1 MDRNP
6 LRLRRLRAADLER
19 KPASI
24 PDPATAARAA
34 SIVADVRERGEAALL
49 GYARELDG
57 LGEGPLYLGP
67 RDFRKALD
75 ALPRDSRELLERAGA
90 QIGDFAKAQ
99 AASLSA
105 LEVPVPGG
113 FAGHEVLPVETAGCY
128 APGGRYPLPS
138 SVLMTALTAK
148 AAGVGTV
155 WTASPR
161 PAPETLAACAIAGA
175 DGLLAA
181 GGAQAIAALAYGAGP
196 VPPCARVVGPGNRWV
211 AAAKRLVSGDTVIE
225 SMAGPSEL
233 LVLADDGA
241 DPETAAA
248 DLLAQA
254 EHDPDAVPVLA
265 CTSEDFAARVEEA
278 LERRLADLPTGE
290 VARRALENGGVL
302 VDPDLKTLVRAADAF
317 APEHLEILC
326 EEPEALARKIRNAG
340 AVFLGAGAAEVLG
353 DYGTGPNHVLP
364 TGAHA
369 RLAGGLSALSFLRV
383 RTWIRIDDPAAA
395 SELYRDAAAFARME
409 GLEAHARAGEVRGRW
424 TPGGG
429 RGEPAGA

>member
-19 KPASI
+19 RPASFS
-24 PDPATAARAA
+24 DPETSERAA
-34 SIVADVRERGEAALL
+34 AVVADVRNRGEAALRD
-49 GYARELDG
+49 YARELDG
-57 LGEGPLYLGP
+57 LGDEPLYLGP

-75 ALPRDSRELLERAGA
+75 ALPRDSRELLERTGA
-90 QIGDFAKAQ
+90 RIAAFARAQ
-99 AASLSA
+99 AAGLLSLS
-105 LEVPVPGG
+105 VPVPGG
-113 FAGHEVLPVETAGCY
+113 FAGHEILPVETAGCY

-148 AAGVGTV
+148 TAGVPNV
-155 WTASPR
+155 WAASPR
-161 PAPETLAACAIAGA
+161 PARETLAACAVAEA

-211 AAAKRLVSGDTVIE
+211 AAAKRLVAGDTVIE
-225 SMAGPSEL
+225 SVAGPSEL
-233 LVLADDGA
+233 LVLADDRA
-241 DPETAAA
+241 DPELVAA

-265 CTSEDFAARVEEA
+265 CTTENFAARVEEA
-278 LERRLADLPTGE
+278 LEHRLSDLPTVG
-290 VARRALENGGVL
+290 VARRALDNGGIL
-302 VDPDLKTLVRAADAF
+302 VDPDLDALARATDAF
-317 APEHLEILC
+317 APEHLEILAA
-326 EEPEALARKIRNAG
+326 EPESLARRIRNAG

-369 RLAGGLSALSFLRV
+369 RLTGGLSALSFLRV

-395 SELYRDAAAFARME
+395 SGLYKDAAAFARME
-409 GLEAHARAGEVRGRW
+409 GLEAHARAGEERGRW
-424 TPGGG
+424 SVD
-429 RGEPAGA
+429 GEQ

>member
-19 KPASI
+19 KPASFY
-24 PDPATAARAA
+24 DPETADRAA
-34 SIVADVRERGEAALL
+34 AIVADVLERGEAALRD
-49 GYARELDG
+49 YARDLDG
-57 LGEGPLYLGP
+57 LGEGPLYLSP
-67 RDFRKALD
+67 RDFRRALD

-90 QIGDFAKAQ
+90 RIAVFARAQ
-99 AASLSA
+99 AAGLSP
-105 LEVPVPGG
+105 LSVPVPGG
-113 FAGHEVLPVETAGCY
+113 FAGHEILPVETAGCY

-155 WTASPR
+155 WAASPR
-161 PAPETLAACAIAGA
+161 PAPETLAACAVAGA

-196 VPPCARVVGPGNRWV
+196 VPACARVVGPGNRWV
-211 AAAKRLVSGDTVIE
+211 AAAKRLVAGDTVIE
-225 SMAGPSEL
+225 SVAGPSEL
-233 LVLADDGA
+233 FVLADDGA
-241 DPETAAA
+241 DPDIAAA

-265 CTSEDFAARVEEA
+265 CTTESFAARVEEA
-278 LERRLADLPTGE
+278 LERRLSDLPTAV

-302 VDPDLKTLVRAADAF
+302 VDTDLEALARAADAF
-317 APEHLEILC
+317 APEHLEILAAV
-326 EEPEALARKIRNAG
+326 PEALARRIRNAG

-364 TGAHA
+364 TGGYA
-369 RLAGGLSALSFLRV
+369 RLTGGLSALSFLRV

-395 SELYRDAAAFARME
+395 SGLYRDAAAFARME

-424 TPGGG
+424 TVDGG
-429 RGEPAGA
+429 R

>member
-19 KPASI
+19 RPSSFSAPETSG
-24 PDPATAARAA
+24 RAA
-34 SIVADVRERGEAALL
+34 AIVAEVRERGEEALL
-49 GYARELDG
+49 EYAKDLDG
-57 LGEGPLYLGP
+57 LWEGPLYLGP
-67 RDFRKALD
+67 RDFLRAFEE
-75 ALPRDSRELLERAGA
+75 LPREARDLLERAGA
-90 QIGDFAKAQ
+90 RIAAFAKAQ
-99 AASLSA
+99 AASLTA
-105 LEVPVPGG
+105 LSVPVPGG
-113 FAGHEVLPVETAGCY
+113 FAGHEILPVDTAGCY

-155 WTASPR
+155 WAASPR
-161 PAPETLAACAIAGA
+161 PAPEILAACAVAGA

-196 VPPCARVVGPGNRWV
+196 IPACARVVGPGNRWV
-211 AAAKRLVSGDTVIE
+211 AAAKRLVAGDTVIE
-225 SMAGPSEL
+225 SVAGPSEL

-241 DPETAAA
+241 DPEVAAA

-254 EHDPDAVPVLA
+254 EHDPDAIPVLA
-265 CTSEDFAARVEEA
+265 CMSEAFAARVEEA
-278 LERRLADLPTGE
+278 LERRLSDLPTAP
-290 VARRALENGGVL
+290 VARQALGNGGVL
-302 VDPDLKTLVRAADAF
+302 VDPNLDTLARAADAF
-317 APEHLEILC
+317 APEHLEILAAV
-326 EEPEALARKIRNAG
+326 PEALARRIRNAG

-369 RLAGGLSALSFLRV
+369 RHTGGLSALSFLRV

-395 SELYRDAAAFARME
+395 SGLYRDAAAFARME
-409 GLEAHARAGEVRGRW
+409 GLEAHARAGEVRGRR
-424 TPGGG
+424 TVVGGQ
-429 RGEPAGA
+429 

>member
-19 KPASI
+19 KPASFY
-24 PDPATAARAA
+24 DPETADRAA
-34 SIVADVRERGEAALL
+34 AIVADVRDRGEAALRD
-49 GYARELDG
+49 YARDLDG

-67 RDFRKALD
+67 RDFRRALD

-90 QIGDFAKAQ
+90 RIAVFARAQ
-99 AASLSA
+99 AAGLSP
-105 LEVPVPGG
+105 LSVPVPGG
-113 FAGHEVLPVETAGCY
+113 FAGHEILPVETAGCY

-155 WTASPR
+155 WAASPR
-161 PAPETLAACAIAGA
+161 PAPETLAACAVAGA

-196 VPPCARVVGPGNRWV
+196 VPACARVVGPGNRWV
-211 AAAKRLVSGDTVIE
+211 AAAKRLVAGDTVIE
-225 SMAGPSEL
+225 SVAGPSEL
-233 LVLADDGA
+233 FVLADDGA
-241 DPETAAA
+241 DPDIAAA

-265 CTSEDFAARVEEA
+265 CTTESFAARVEEA
-278 LERRLADLPTGE
+278 LERRLSDLPTAV

-302 VDPDLKTLVRAADAF
+302 VDTDLEALARAADAF
-317 APEHLEILC
+317 APEHLEILAAV
-326 EEPEALARKIRNAG
+326 PEALARRIRNAG

-364 TGAHA
+364 TGGYA
-369 RLAGGLSALSFLRV
+369 RLTGGLSALSFLRV

-395 SELYRDAAAFARME
+395 SGLYRDAAAFARME

-424 TPGGG
+424 TVDGG
-429 RGEPAGA
+429 R

>member
-19 KPASI
+19 KPASFY
-24 PDPATAARAA
+24 DPETADRAA
-34 SIVADVRERGEAALL
+34 AIVADVRDRGEAALRD
-49 GYARELDG
+49 YARDLDG
-57 LGEGPLYLGP
+57 LGEGPLYLSP
-67 RDFRKALD
+67 RDFRRALD

-90 QIGDFAKAQ
+90 RIAAFARAQ
-99 AASLSA
+99 AAGLSP
-105 LEVPVPGG
+105 LSVPVPGG
-113 FAGHEVLPVETAGCY
+113 FAGHEILPVETAGCY

-155 WTASPR
+155 WAASPR
-161 PAPETLAACAIAGA
+161 PAPETLAACAVAGA

-196 VPPCARVVGPGNRWV
+196 VPACARVVGPGNRWV
-211 AAAKRLVSGDTVIE
+211 AAAKRLVAGDTVIE
-225 SMAGPSEL
+225 SVAGPSEL
-233 LVLADDGA
+233 FVLADDGA
-241 DPETAAA
+241 DPDIAAA

-265 CTSEDFAARVEEA
+265 CTTESFAARVEEA
-278 LERRLADLPTGE
+278 LERRLSDLPTAV

-302 VDPDLKTLVRAADAF
+302 VDTDLEALARAADAF
-317 APEHLEILC
+317 APEHLEILAAV
-326 EEPEALARKIRNAG
+326 PEALARRIRNAG

-364 TGAHA
+364 TGGYA
-369 RLAGGLSALSFLRV
+369 RLTGGLSALSFLRV

-395 SELYRDAAAFARME
+395 SGLYRDAAAFARME

-424 TPGGG
+424 TVDGG
-429 RGEPAGA
+429 R

>member
-1 MDRNP
+1 MDRHP

-19 KPASI
+19 KPAAIGDSG
-24 PDPATAARAA
+24 TADRAEA
-34 SIVADVRERGEAALL
+34 IVAEIRERGEPALL
-49 GYARELDG
+49 EYARELDG

-67 RDFRKALD
+67 RDFRKAL
-75 ALPRDSRELLERAGA
+75 AGLPRDSRELLERAGA
-90 QIGDFAKAQ
+90 RIGAFAKAQ

-105 LEVPVPGG
+105 LEIPVPGG

-155 WTASPR
+155 WAASPR
-161 PAPETLAACAIAGA
+161 PAPETLAACAVAGA
-175 DGLLAA
+175 EGLLAA

-196 VPPCARVVGPGNRWV
+196 IPPCARVVGPGNRWV
-211 AAAKRLVSGDTVIE
+211 AAAKRLVARDTVIE
-225 SMAGPSEL
+225 SVAGPSEL
-233 LVLADDGA
+233 LILADDGA
-241 DPETAAA
+241 DPELVAA

-265 CTSEDFAARVEEA
+265 CTSESFAARVEEA
-278 LERRLADLPTGE
+278 LELRLSDLPTARI
-290 VARRALENGGVL
+290 ARRALENGGALVNPNLEVL
-302 VDPDLKTLVRAADAF
+302 ARAADAF
-317 APEHLEILC
+317 APEHLEILAA
-326 EEPEALARKIRNAG
+326 EPEALARRIRNAG
-340 AVFLGAGAAEVLG
+340 AVFLGAWAAEVLG

-369 RLAGGLSALSFLRV
+369 RLSGGLSALSFLRI

-395 SELYRDAAAFARME
+395 SGLYRDAAAFARME

-424 TPGGG
+424 TVDGG
-429 RGEPAGA
+429 R